1 MLKQKKVSDILWEIV
16 GGVKYQN
23 SFCKKND
30 FVKKMTQRHELYL
43 RAGRSISDKW

>member
-16 GGVKYQN
+16 GGVKYQK

-30 FVKKMTQRHELYL
+30 FVKKMP
-43 RAGRSISDKW
+43 